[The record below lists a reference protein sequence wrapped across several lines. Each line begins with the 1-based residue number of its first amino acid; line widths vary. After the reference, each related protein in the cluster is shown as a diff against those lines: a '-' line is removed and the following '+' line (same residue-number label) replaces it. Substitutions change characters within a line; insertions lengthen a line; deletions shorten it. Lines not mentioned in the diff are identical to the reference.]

1 MVQHLLQLY
10 DPLLKPRIR
19 NVSTRQFLP
28 LSSQQGFSFVPFFF
42 DLLCE
47 FSTQLFFLLGKLLPC
62 FGLDTF
68 IHYFF
73 DVFVDLY
80 RSIRVFL

>member
-1 MVQHLLQLY
+1 MMQHLLQLY

-28 LSSQQGFSFVPFFF
+28 LSRQQCFSFVPFFF
-42 DLLCE
+42 DLPCKL
-47 FSTQLFFLLGKLLPC
+47 STQPFFLLGKFVLS
-62 FGLDTF
+62 FGLDPF

-80 RSIRVFL
+80 RCIRVFL